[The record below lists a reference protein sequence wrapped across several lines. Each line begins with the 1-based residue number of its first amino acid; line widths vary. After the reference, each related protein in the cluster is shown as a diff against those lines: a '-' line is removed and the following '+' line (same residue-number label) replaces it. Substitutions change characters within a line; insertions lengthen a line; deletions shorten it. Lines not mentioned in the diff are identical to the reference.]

1 MSIWQQRWAA
11 QPDAGPDGR
20 GIAEWLKLDA
30 LEGQQ
35 GAGEVEVKILLTAGT
50 GDAQADAAKAADS
63 ARWFVD
69 DQEPEQGEP
78 NVLHVA
84 VVRARGLKAADKS
97 LMGTSS
103 SDPFVTLQFGDK
115 KEKTDV
121 VKKSLEPIWMRMVE
135 LPVPVTKDKK
145 PLPSLDVLVEDHDT
159 LSSDF
164 LGKVTISP
172 ASIPQL
178 EADGAA
184 PPTWYPLC
192 NKDGSSAA
200 DRGQIQLALKM
211 VYDPQYDP
219 SEDRP
224 FFTEEVTDVDKP
236 PNELRIAIARARDL
250 RAMDAAVPFSSKGK
264 TSDPYVA

>member
-1 MSIWQQRWAA
+1 
-11 QPDAGPDGR
+11 
-20 GIAEWLKLDA
+20 
-30 LEGQQ
+30 
-35 GAGEVEVKILLTAGT
+35 
-50 GDAQADAAKAADS
+50 
-63 ARWFVD
+63 
-69 DQEPEQGEP
+69 
-78 NVLHVA
+78 
-84 VVRARGLKAADKS
+84 
-97 LMGTSS
+97 
-103 SDPFVTLQFGDK
+103 
-115 KEKTDV
+115 
-121 VKKSLEPIWMRMVE
+121 MRMVE

-145 PLPSLDVLVEDHDT
+145 LGPLPSLDVLVEDHDT

-172 ASIPQL
+172 ASIPTL

-224 FFTEEVTDVDKP
+224 FFHRG
-236 PNELRIAIARARDL
+236 N
-250 RAMDAAVPFSSKGK
+250 
-264 TSDPYVA
+264 Y